1 METMLQQMQQMAT
14 QIDQISR
21 CDIDPILFND
31 WANIWLK
38 TWRKGLVS
46 NITYEETYKDA
57 GGRAAEQHIRELLD
71 ETQYEI
77 VSLRQSVGKDWN
89 EYLDK
94 WRQIAEDAAQLPT
107 TGTYSIQPGK
117 SVGRVHYLN
126 DRCEVVSTTD
136 YDDRA
141 AFQHEVRRCLSMGQR
156 IVAETPEQQARIHRD
171 RILCMP
177 AQAKITLKTE
187 CEMEC

>member
-1 METMLQQMQQMAT
+1 MDTQKSMETMLQQMQKIAT

-94 WRQIAEDAAQLPT
+94 WRQIAEDAALPEHGAAHCGGDAGAAGAHSQGQDT
-107 TGTYSIQPGK
+107 LHAGTGKNNPGN
-117 SVGRVHYLN
+117 G
-126 DRCEVVSTTD
+126 
-136 YDDRA
+136 
-141 AFQHEVRRCLSMGQR
+141 M
-156 IVAETPEQQARIHRD
+156 
-171 RILCMP
+171 
-177 AQAKITLKTE
+177 
-187 CEMEC
+187 